1 MKTSEPTVLDVG
13 VITLFPSMFDALDYG
28 VCGRALQSGQLDI
41 QYWDPRDYSTDK
53 HRRVD
58 DRPYG
63 GGPGM
68 VMAVQPLKAAIQQ
81 AKLSMGKVTTVY
93 LSPQGKVIDQA
104 LINRFVDSKQ
114 RLLLIA
120 GRYEGVDER
129 IVNSEVDEEWSVG
142 DVVLSGG
149 ELAAMLVI
157 DAMARM
163 MPGVLGNEE
172 SAKQDS
178 FMQGLLDHP
187 HYTRP
192 EVIDG
197 QAVPRVLLSGD
208 HEKIRHWR
216 LKQALGRS
224 WLRRPDL
231 LRRRELSLLE
241 QQLLEE
247 FIDEYKLGV
256 KDG

>member
-1 MKTSEPTVLDVG
+1 MLDIG
-13 VITLFPSMFDALDYG
+13 IITLFPAMFEALEYG
-28 VCGRALQSGQLDI
+28 VCGKALQNKRLGVRC
-41 QYWDPRDYSTDK
+41 WNPRDYSTNK
-53 HRRVD
+53 HRCVD

-81 AKLSMGKVTTVY
+81 AKLSMGEATTVY
-93 LSPQGKVIDQA
+93 LSPQGKVVDQT
-104 LINRFVDSKQ
+104 LINDFVDSQQ

-120 GRYEGVDER
+120 GRYEGIDER
-129 IVNSEVDEEWSVG
+129 IVNAEVDEEWSVG

-149 ELAAMLVI
+149 EIAAMLVI

-163 MPGVLGNEE
+163 IPGVLGNEE

-192 EVIDG
+192 EAIDDMP
-197 QAVPRVLLSGD
+197 VPEVLLSGD

-231 LRRRELSLLE
+231 LTKRVLSLHE
-241 QQLLEE
+241 QQLLNE